1 MKVGDKFVSR
11 GGASY
16 SVTSI
21 VRTGFVIRRASTGK
35 EVKISSRMVS
45 RCLQVLLEGGILAYQ
60 KNGSQGGISYTV
72 AIEAGVVYALGN
84 DIQQSE
90 SGRWY
95 ERGGV
100 E

>member
-16 SVTSI
+16 SVVTI
-21 VRTGFVIRRASTGK
+21 VKTGFVIRRSSTGK
-35 EVKISSRMVS
+35 EVKISSRMVN
-45 RCLQVLLEGGILAYQ
+45 RCRSVLLDGGTFAYQ

-72 AIEAGVVYALGN
+72 AIEAGVVYALGD

-95 ERGGV
+95 ERGGLL
-100 E
+100 